1 MLNYSEMFIL
11 SQDIFNNSYRLK
23 QFKCLSSAQTKSCD
37 HFYFPAALRNK
48 QFFFRLFSDNIY
60 I

>member
-48 QFFFRLFSDNIY
+48 QFFF
-60 I
+60 